1 MHPSAQRLPT
11 MYASPPKVFSQY
23 ILVCNQCIIYS
34 CVCPSKVLFQSYRDS
49 LPKQKKHV
57 KLNLHHG
64 SSDLRRGTPFPVVA
78 RFSAGL
84 PPKALTCKKGMWIIP
99 TYLRSQSFLLSF
111 HIFPISSHPHS
122 SCVFH
127 LLTSHYKNLLRC
139 CVIYN
144 IYTYNYIFI
153 YTTCRLFCKLNLG
166 CILPWFMCK
175 VRTSRRT
182 AKRWGS
188 RFPAQLVGPPS
199 HRNQCIL
206 YMLFWVNILDS

>member
-127 LLTSHYKNLLRC
+127 LLTSHYKDLLRC

-144 IYTYNYIFI
+144 IYTYIIYLYI
-153 YTTCRLFCKLNLG
+153 
-166 CILPWFMCK
+166 
-175 VRTSRRT
+175 
-182 AKRWGS
+182 
-188 RFPAQLVGPPS
+188 QLVGYSANWIWAAFCHDLCARSAPHVVQLNVEDPGFLL
-199 HRNQCIL
+199 NL
-206 YMLFWVNILDS
+206 